1 VALEGR
7 NREHR
12 QEVSSMSDVETTVRA
27 LAQPLADAAGVDLVA
42 VQMKGS
48 GSRRL
53 LRVVVGRKGGVDLEQ
68 CQHLS
73 KQLSAQLDD
82 ADPIPDGYA
91 LEVTSPGVDWPLTDV
106 ADFDRVEGREVLVH
120 RGTAAAAAPEQVR
133 GTVVSADPDGVTL
146 RVPGAKKGAPAR
158 EVNIPY
164 GEIVKARQSLP
175 W

>member
-12 QEVSSMSDVETTVRA
+12 LEVSSMSDVETTVRA

-68 CQHLS
+68 CQRLS
-73 KQLSAQLDD
+73 KQLSARLDD
-82 ADPIPDGYA
+82 TDPIPDGYA
-91 LEVTSPGVDWPLTDV
+91 LEVTSPGVDWPLAD
-106 ADFDRVEGREVLVH
+106 ASDFDRVEGREVLVH
-120 RGTAAAAAPEQVR
+120 RDTAAAPEQVR
-133 GTVVSADPDGVTL
+133 GTVVSAGPDGVTL

-158 EVNIPY
+158 EVHIPY